1 MYNSPEMIDPLAV
14 QRWLKRPLRDSA
26 RVKTFSRVALDRE
39 LAKLSPAPDFVM
51 RPRDHQ
57 LASFLLAAKYD
68 SYALFHEQG
77 LGKTKIAL
85 DVFRY
90 RKKIGQVK
98 TGLVLVPSSS
108 NVHEWCLECVK
119 HCPEMSTAVLDPS
132 VRGAEDREALFWGS
146 DTDLVICTFR
156 AFLLMVT
163 KMRHGKLEPWQSRLD
178 RGPKR
183 FGMVI
188 ADESLALSNPDAL
201 LTKLLLRFSRKIL
214 HRMPMTGTPISND
227 PMGLFT
233 QMKFADGG
241 TTLGKNMAV
250 YRDAFFR
257 RVQGEYA
264 VSYKLARGAEPKLH
278 RMLRHG
284 SLRYEARE
292 CLDLPKCTGG
302 LDAPLVRFVKMTKTM
317 ARHALSWE
325 QSMEDAFRVGDT
337 EERTNIY
344 IRMRKLSSGYVST
357 DDGPHYFKEQPKL
370 DAFLQLLSEFDRQ
383 MICFLNFKDT
393 ADLVIRELRNK
404 GISHAEITGR
414 VSNKGAQMEKFRGG
428 ARVLIGSKAAMV
440 GLNLQFC
447 NYGCFY
453 ESPDSMAMRLQAQKR
468 IDRMGQTLPTFLFDL
483 VTAGTYDG
491 RILAALQDRKSVF
504 DQVVSGRR
512 LEGESNAIFAQE

>member
-1 MYNSPEMIDPLAV
+1 
-14 QRWLKRPLRDSA
+14 
-26 RVKTFSRVALDRE
+26 
-39 LAKLSPAPDFVM
+39 
-51 RPRDHQ
+51 
-57 LASFLLAAKYD
+57 
-68 SYALFHEQG
+68 
-77 LGKTKIAL
+77 
-85 DVFRY
+85 
-90 RKKIGQVK
+90 
-98 TGLVLVPSSS
+98 
-108 NVHEWCLECVK
+108 
-119 HCPEMSTAVLDPS
+119 
-132 VRGAEDREALFWGS
+132 
-146 DTDLVICTFR
+146 
-156 AFLLMVT
+156 
-163 KMRHGKLEPWQSRLD
+163 
-178 RGPKR
+178 
-183 FGMVI
+183 
-188 ADESLALSNPDAL
+188 
-201 LTKLLLRFSRKIL
+201 
-214 HRMPMTGTPISND
+214 
-227 PMGLFT
+227 
-233 QMKFADGG
+233 
-241 TTLGKNMAV
+241 
-250 YRDAFFR
+250 
-257 RVQGEYA
+257 
-264 VSYKLARGAEPKLH
+264 
-278 RMLRHG
+278 
-284 SLRYEARE
+284 
-292 CLDLPKCTGG
+292 
-302 LDAPLVRFVKMTKTM
+302 KMTKTM

-491 RILAALQDRKSVF
+491 RILAALQD
-504 DQVVSGRR
+504 
-512 LEGESNAIFAQE
+512 